1 MGRGEEVKKAVCLL
15 SGGMDSAVTAGIA
28 KSQGYE
34 IYAITFDYGQRH
46 KKEIRCAKKLAEYFR
61 VREHKIDRIDLNEI
75 GNSALTSNKKI
86 PERGIEEIKNSRQIP
101 ETYVP
106 ARNTIM
112 LSFALAY
119 AEVKGADAIF
129 IGANCIDYSNYPD
142 CRPEYFKKFQE
153 MADLATKR
161 SVEGKRIEIKTPVI
175 KMTKADIVREGI
187 RLGVPF
193 EHTWS
198 CYQGKEKAC
207 GRCDSCV
214 LRLKGFKDA
223 GIKDPIEYENEIQ
236 DQ

>member
-1 MGRGEEVKKAVCLL
+1 MKRAICLL
-15 SGGMDSAVTAGIA
+15 SGGIDSAVASAIA
-28 KSQGYE
+28 RDHGYE
-34 IYAITFDYGQRH
+34 IYALTFNYGQRH
-46 KKEIRCAKKLAEYFR
+46 KREIEGAKKLAEFFN
-61 VREHKIDRIDLNEI
+61 VKEHKIFRIDLNEI
-75 GNSALTSNKKI
+75 GNFTLTSNNKI
-86 PERGIEEIKNSRQIP
+86 PERRIEEIKNSDQIP

-142 CRPEYFKKFQE
+142 CRPEFFDAFQK

-175 KMTKADIVREGI
+175 KMTKADIVRKGI
-187 RLGVPF
+187 KLGVPF

-214 LRLKGFKDA
+214 LRLNGFKEA
-223 GIKDPIEYENEIQ
+223 GFRDPIEYENEIQ
-236 DQ
+236 NQ

>member
-1 MGRGEEVKKAVCLL
+1 MKRAICLL
-15 SGGMDSAVTAGIA
+15 SGGVDSAVASAIA
-28 KSQGYE
+28 KDHGYE

-46 KKEIRCAKKLAEYFR
+46 KKEIECAKKLAEFFR
-61 VREHKIDRIDLNEI
+61 VREHKIFRIDLNEI

-129 IGANCIDYSNYPD
+129 IGANCIDYSGYPD

-161 SVEGKRIEIKTPVI
+161 GVEGRKIRIETPVI
-175 KMTKADIVREGI
+175 EMNKADIIKKGFE
-187 RLGVPF
+187 LGVPF
-193 EHTWS
+193 QYTWS
-198 CYQGKEKAC
+198 CYRGGEKAC
-207 GRCDSCV
+207 GKCDSCV
-214 LRLKGFKDA
+214 LRLNGFKEA
-223 GIKDPIEYENEIQ
+223 GFRDPIEYEEG
-236 DQ
+236 

>member
-1 MGRGEEVKKAVCLL
+1 MKRAICLL
-15 SGGMDSAVTAGIA
+15 SGGVDSAVASAIA
-28 KSQGYE
+28 KDHGYE

-46 KKEIRCAKKLAEYFR
+46 KKEIECAKKLAEFFR
-61 VREHKIDRIDLNEI
+61 VREHKIFRIDLNEI

-129 IGANCIDYSNYPD
+129 IGANCIDYSGYPD

-161 SVEGKRIEIKTPVI
+161 GVEGRKIRIETPVI
-175 KMTKADIVREGI
+175 EMNKADIIKKGFE
-187 RLGVPF
+187 LGVPF
-193 EHTWS
+193 QYTWS
-198 CYQGKEKAC
+198 CYRGGEKAC
-207 GRCDSCV
+207 G
-214 LRLKGFKDA
+214 
-223 GIKDPIEYENEIQ
+223 
-236 DQ
+236 

>member
-1 MGRGEEVKKAVCLL
+1 MKRAICLL
-15 SGGMDSAVTAGIA
+15 SGGVDSAVASAIA
-28 KSQGYE
+28 KDHGYE

-46 KKEIRCAKKLAEYFR
+46 KKEIECAKKLAEFFR
-61 VREHKIDRIDLNEI
+61 VREHKIFRIDLNEI

-129 IGANCIDYSNYPD
+129 IGANCIDYSGYPD

-153 MADLATKR
+153 MADLATKMG
-161 SVEGKRIEIKTPVI
+161 VEGRKIRIETPVI
-175 KMTKADIVREGI
+175 EMNKADIIKKGFE
-187 RLGVPF
+187 LGVPF
-193 EHTWS
+193 QYTWS
-198 CYQGKEKAC
+198 CYRGGEKAC
-207 GRCDSCV
+207 GKCDSCV
-214 LRLKGFKDA
+214 LRLNGFKEA
-223 GIKDPIEYENEIQ
+223 GFRDPIEYENEIQ
-236 DQ
+236 NQ

>member
-1 MGRGEEVKKAVCLL
+1 MKRAICLL
-15 SGGMDSAVTAGIA
+15 SGGVDSAVASAIA
-28 KSQGYE
+28 KDHGYE

-46 KKEIRCAKKLAEYFR
+46 KKEIECAKKLAEFFR
-61 VREHKIDRIDLNEI
+61 VREHKIFRIDLNEI

-129 IGANCIDYSNYPD
+129 IGANCIDYSGYPD

-161 SVEGKRIEIKTPVI
+161 GVEGRKIRIETPVI
-175 KMTKADIVREGI
+175 EMNKADIIKKGFE
-187 RLGVPF
+187 LGVPF
-193 EHTWS
+193 QYTWS
-198 CYQGKEKAC
+198 CYRGGEKAC
-207 GRCDSCV
+207 GKCDSCV
-214 LRLKGFKDA
+214 LRLNGFKEA
-223 GIKDPIEYENEIQ
+223 GFRDPIEYENEIQ
-236 DQ
+236 NQ